1 MAQRA
6 ALVRTLSCRPRL
18 LLMDEPFAALDYFTR
33 EKLQDELMTQYVR
46 QPMTIVFI
54 THDLD
59 EAVRLGQDILVM
71 HKGCCGGRVRNDEG
85 YPRPSVAGR
94 LAMKTDILHIL
105 NEEKENRI

>member
-33 EKLQDELMTQYVR
+33 EKLQDELMDQYVR

-71 HKGCCGGRVRNDEG
+71 HKGCCGGRVTNEEP
-85 YPRPSVAGR
+85 YPRPSVVGR
-94 LAMKTDILHIL
+94 MTLKTDILHIL
-105 NEEKENRI
+105 EEEKETPL